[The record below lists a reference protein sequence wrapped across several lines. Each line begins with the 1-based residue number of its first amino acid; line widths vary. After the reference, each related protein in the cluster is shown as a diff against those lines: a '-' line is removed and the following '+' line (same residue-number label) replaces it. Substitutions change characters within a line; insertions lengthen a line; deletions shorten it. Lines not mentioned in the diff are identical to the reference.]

1 MTAIASFARKLWP
14 GWMRASIILYAME
27 SEIEVGLWI
36 VQFAFPQ

>member
-14 GWMRASIILYAME
+14 GWLRAAIILFALAWV
-27 SEIEVGLWI
+27 IELGMWI